1 MLYILKYALCF
12 RGSRGCLCKASG
24 AEKVLAKAFEDA
36 EERIVM
42 LTAILGSILSFV
54 YANLILLQAS
64 FSLSAHRLARRRHF
78 G

>member
-12 RGSRGCLCKASG
+12 RGSRGCLVKHPAQ
-24 AEKVLAKAFEDA
+24 KRVLAKAFEDA

-64 FSLSAHRLARRRHF
+64 FSL
-78 G
+78 